1 MQSVADPR
9 GCSDVIPDK
18 TMIKPLMTRWRAAS
32 PDAPAPQ
39 PDRPLVV
46 IGDVHGRFD
55 LLEPLLERLARDP
68 DLAGDRDLILAGDL
82 VDRGP
87 ASAEVIDLARALETD
102 QPHRVTSLMGNHEA
116 MLIDFLDGKSRSVWL
131 RAGGMDT
138 LQSFGVTIPE
148 MAPEIAPEKTGNDAD
163 GLAGLRAAAVTAI
176 GPERIAWLR
185 ARPVMRQSGTVVTV
199 HAAFDRNRKATAQNP
214 KSLLWG
220 AKAFYQTHSTALPWV
235 VHGHVITRPPR
246 IEGTRIA
253 IDSGAWLGGG
263 LTAAVIL
270 PGTDPRLITQTD

>member
-1 MQSVADPR
+1 MDNRTQSVADPR
-9 GCSDVIPDK
+9 ACTDVIPDE
-18 TMIKPLMTRWRAAS
+18 TMIKPFMTRWRNAPS
-32 PDAPAPQ
+32 DAPAPQ

-82 VDRGP
+82 MDRGP
-87 ASAEVIDLARALETD
+87 ASAEVIDLARALEAE
-102 QPHRVTSLMGNHEA
+102 QPHRVTALMGNHEA

-148 MAPEIAPEKTGNDAD
+148 MPPEMAGNDTD
-163 GLAGLRAAAVTAI
+163 WLAGLRAAAVTAI
-176 GPERIAWLR
+176 GPTRIAWLR
-185 ARPVMRQSGTVVTV
+185 ARPVMRQSGTVVAV
-199 HAAFDRNRKATAQNP
+199 HAAFDRTRKPTAQNP

-220 AKAFYQTHSTALPWV
+220 AKGFYQTHSTALPWV

-270 PGTDPRLITQTD
+270 PGDTPRLITQTD